1 MEELIAKRYVK
12 ALLSVIGT
20 EEKAKTAELL
30 EGIAAA
36 MGEAKVKQII
46 DSPIV
51 SGNDKV
57 ELLIAS
63 LGQDADN
70 KLVNFIKVIGEKKRL
85 DLIPAISKV
94 MNALIQK
101 ESNMYEGVIKSR
113 TQLDEASIENLEA
126 TMNRYTGSQIKL
138 KQVESDL
145 DGLRVSV
152 DDLGIE
158 VNFSKERVKDQ
169 LIDFIKK
176 SL

>member
-12 ALLSVIGT
+12 AFLSVVDEG
-20 EEKAKTAELL
+20 EKAQIAQMLQAIALSMGTPKAKEL
-30 EGIAAA
+30 
-36 MGEAKVKQII
+36 I

-51 SGNDKV
+51 SSGAKV
-57 ELLIAS
+57 DLILGS
-63 LGQDADN
+63 LGGDVDN
-70 KLVNFIKVIGEKKRL
+70 KLVNFIKVLGEKKRL
-85 DLIPAISKV
+85 DLIPVISKV
-94 MNALIQK
+94 MSALIQK
-101 ESNMYEGVIKSR
+101 ESNAYEGVIKSKR
-113 TQLDEASIENLEA
+113 TLDQESIEKLEV

-138 KQVESDL
+138 KQIESDL

-158 VNFSKERVKDQ
+158 VNFSKERVKEQ